1 MYLVDHEILRLQIV
15 ITNLEKELALAEGF
29 DGQDIYKIK
38 HLSKMALEIIE
49 QVYERTTSTK
59 IHAEEII
66 KKSPKLAF
74 SSFIDRLDF
83 ELKKFQL
90 QKEEKVGEW
99 R

>member
-1 MYLVDHEILRLQIV
+1 
-15 ITNLEKELALAEGF
+15 
-29 DGQDIYKIK
+29 
-38 HLSKMALEIIE
+38 MALEIIE

-83 ELKKFQL
+83 ELKKFQSL
-90 QKEEKVGEW
+90 KEEKVGEW